1 MGKGLTNLNT
11 EVGFLLLLPAVKGWS
26 PLTSQPLFF
35 FQYSACQH
43 TLKHLLNPLIFTSA
57 LTHST
62 PEPTP
67 LMEKQKVQLMPALTH
82 SVLLSGPAELT

>member
-57 LTHST
+57 STHST
-62 PEPTP
+62 PE